1 MKIVVDESVSDSV
14 VSYLRSNG
22 YHVIAIAETGGSGL
36 KDPDVFEI
44 VKNDNAILLTRDN
57 HFTNSLR
64 FPPDKTECIV
74 FIRKGNLTSNEEKD
88 LIKWFFDSYSILDF
102 KGRLVS
108 ISKNRIKVR

>member
-1 MKIVVDESVSDSV
+1 MKIVVDESVSFGV
-14 VSYLRSNG
+14 VTYLRSKG
-22 YHVIAIAETGGSGL
+22 YHVIAIAETGVSVL
-36 KDPDVFEI
+36 KDTDVFKI
-44 VKNDNAILLTRDN
+44 VKNENAILITRDN

-64 FPPDKTECIV
+64 FQPDETACII

-108 ISKNRIKVR
+108 ISKNRVKVR